1 MVVAEYASRLAARG
15 HQVCVISSAGEASPL
30 IALLLSEVEIRKTEI
45 SLERVLKNRWGQL
58 RFCWQLAQKVP
69 SSDWVIATHTPTTIP
84 TLLATSWFWRKGSPS
99 WLYADFRE
107 MFDTR
112 TMERWLVTVA
122 PRFFK
127 RLLVFSRDSQEEI
140 WKNCKKKSMV
150 VGLGLSNLADFN
162 QVIPR
167 AVNQTPF
174 KVMTI
179 TDKRPR
185 KGLTDFLSAMDRV
198 GRKISGLQLII
209 VSKEPLEVDSSLP
222 YRLFINPPRSR
233 LIKLLHE
240 ASLFVSASWKEGFGL
255 PPLEA
260 MASGTPVV
268 LTDSGGVRD
277 YAQNEVNCL
286 LVPPKSPVKLAEA
299 IIQLLNDNRLAE
311 KFSRAGLE
319 TVKTFS
325 WEKATDRFEQ
335 ALSGPI
341 PRGILPSTWRVFWP
355 PRRH

>member
-1 MVVAEYASRLAARG
+1 MKVSFVTSDLKLSGGIMVVAEYASRLAARG
-15 HQVCVISSAGEASPL
+15 HQVCVVTSAGEASSV
-30 IALLLSEVEIRKTEI
+30 IAFLLSGVEIRKTEI

-84 TLLATSWFWRKGSPS
+84 TLLATSWFGRKGSPA

-107 MFDTR
+107 MFDAR
-112 TMERWLVTVA
+112 SMERWLLTVA
-122 PRFFK
+122 PRFFTR
-127 RLLVFSRDSQEEI
+127 RLVLSVDSQEEI

-162 QVIPR
+162 SAISKE
-167 AVNQTPF
+167 VNQAPG
-174 KVMTI
+174 KIMI
-179 TDKRPR
+179 ISDKRPR
-185 KGLTDFLSAMDRV
+185 KGLADFLSAMDRV
-198 GRKISGLQLII
+198 GRKISDLQLII
-209 VSKEPLEVDSSLP
+209 VSKEPLEVISRLP
-222 YRLFINPPRSR
+222 YQLFINPPRSR
-233 LIKLLHE
+233 LIKLLRE

-286 LVPPKSPVKLAEA
+286 LVPPKSPEKLAEA
-299 IIQLLNDNRLAE
+299 VIRLLNDSRLAE

-341 PRGILPSTWRVFWP
+341 P
-355 PRRH
+355 